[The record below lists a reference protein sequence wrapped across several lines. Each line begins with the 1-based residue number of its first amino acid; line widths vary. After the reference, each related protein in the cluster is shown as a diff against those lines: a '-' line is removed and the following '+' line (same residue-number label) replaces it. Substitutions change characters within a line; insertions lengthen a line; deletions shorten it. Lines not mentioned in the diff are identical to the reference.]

1 MTVRAR
7 PARETNP
14 GPLGVFRDRDI
25 WLRLAA
31 ALLPQRQGYALTKRW
46 AARSDPAR
54 FEWVAS
60 VVAQQAERLLQDPE
74 LAAAAARGFVPEVAC
89 DDLDAVTAVV
99 WPRVL
104 RRRWTDAEGTEH
116 LPASGPV
123 LLVSFH
129 FSGGLRVFE
138 ALGERRT
145 TFLLAENRPGARRYL
160 RVLESLRRRYFRR
173 VLEPPW
179 IATGEGA
186 RERLREH
193 LDRGGALVALLDVA
207 PVEIGLR
214 DHVVT
219 ELFGRPL
226 RLPVGLLRLAASK
239 RIPVV
244 PFAGRIENGRR
255 VIRFHAAI
263 AGDDPIDLLERVLRS
278 FADIIREQPETWQG
292 WLDVDRLFTV
302 AEAPRDQRE
311 A

>member
-1 MTVRAR
+1 M
-7 PARETNP
+7 
-14 GPLGVFRDRDI
+14 FRDRDL
-25 WLRLAA
+25 WLRLGA
-31 ALLPQRQGYALTKRW
+31 ALLPQRSGYAITKRW

-54 FEWVAS
+54 FEWIAS
-60 VVAQQAERLLQDPE
+60 VVAKEAERLLRDPAR
-74 LAAAAARGFVPEVAC
+74 AAAAARDFVPEVAC

-104 RRRWTDAEGTEH
+104 RRRSTDVEGAEH

-138 ALGERRT
+138 SLGERRT

-160 RVLESLRRRYFRR
+160 RALESLRRIYFRR
-173 VLEPPW
+173 VLDPPW

-193 LDRGGALVALLDVA
+193 LHRGGALVALLDVA
-207 PVEIGLR
+207 PMEIGLR
-214 DHVVT
+214 DHVMT

-226 RLPVGLLRLAASK
+226 RLPVGLLRLAASE

-244 PFAGRIENGRR
+244 PFAGRIEKGRR
-255 VIRFHAAI
+255 VIRFHPAI
-263 AGDDPIDLLERVLRS
+263 AGDDPIALLERLLRA
-278 FADIIREQPETWQG
+278 FEGIVREQPETWQG
-292 WLDVDRLFTV
+292 WLDVDRLFTI
-302 AEAPRDQRE
+302 EAPAPSSDQRE